1 MMLIPQDDICAARY
15 DPTQM
20 AEWQQFRNQTIGD
33 SEMLSCQNKV
43 GADPEQPPRMRLNSD
58 AFF

>member
-1 MMLIPQDDICAARY
+1 
-15 DPTQM
+15 M

-43 GADPEQPPRMRLNSD
+43 GADPEEPPRMRLNSD